1 LLPLLLQLFS
11 AWSHTAGED
20 VGQWRTR
27 HRLTET
33 EEALM
38 TDFLEPGVAPDPQP
52 EEERVVDTNDTD
64 ATEDQLHED
73 GLQRRRSTSD

>member
-1 LLPLLLQLFS
+1 
-11 AWSHTAGED
+11 
-20 VGQWRTR
+20 
-27 HRLTET
+27 
-33 EEALM
+33 M

-52 EEERVVDTNDTD
+52 DEERVVDTNDTD